1 MTSTWFGEPVLHVGG
16 PKLAALVSPSRGG
29 KIVSLVDET
38 GREWLAQ
45 PASPLPPP
53 AEPGAVFT
61 EAELCGWDECAPT
74 VDDDTYLDEH
84 GQPARLGDHGDL
96 WTQRWQHDGSQVR
109 ATSPSMG
116 FEFSRS
122 ITPTGRGLRMEYVV
136 RSARDIPLLWAAH
149 PQFIA
154 PPGSRVQV
162 PKGTVLR
169 AQDGSTLDD
178 DVLLMDSYADG
189 ECRKFH
195 ADPAIRVGWAS
206 LVLPT
211 EERLTLYWSASAP
224 YLGIFMDAAAIAR
237 DRVAVIEPM
246 SAWPDSLSAAVD
258 SGHVARVTPDA
269 PLTVRLEVGIG

>member
-1 MTSTWFGEPVLHVGG
+1 MTSTWFGEPVVRVGG

-45 PASPLPPP
+45 PATPLPPP
-53 AEPGAVFT
+53 AEPGTVFT
-61 EAELCGWDECAPT
+61 DAELCGWDECAPT
-74 VDDDTYLDEH
+74 VDRDTYDGAH
-84 GQPARLGDHGDL
+84 LGDHGDL
-96 WTQRWQHDGSQVR
+96 WTQRWQHDGSQMR
-109 ATSPSMG
+109 TKSPSIG
-116 FEFSRS
+116 FDFSRS
-122 ITPTGRGLRMEYVV
+122 ITATGRGLRMEYVV

-149 PQFIA
+149 PQFVA
-154 PPGSRVQV
+154 PPASRVQL
-162 PKGTVLR
+162 PAGTVLR

-195 ADPAIRVGWAS
+195 ADPSERVGWAS

-224 YLGIFMDAAAIAR
+224 HLGIFMDAAAIAHE
-237 DRVAVIEPM
+237 RVAVIEPM
-246 SAWPDSLSAAVD
+246 SGWPDSLSAAVD
-258 SGHVARVTPDA
+258 SGHVARIRPDR
-269 PLTVRLEVGIG
+269 PLTIRLEIGVG